1 MSSSSEFSPFAA
13 FLTVG
18 GERPD
23 ASLLQSLPEEVLAR
37 ARGFQSLKRQ
47 TEFLWGR
54 LIFYAVFRALAPQAG
69 LVERPPLTPQILM
82 PDGSERIFAS
92 IAHTAGCIAVMGAPF
107 CCALDAEL
115 MKPGRVNAQLTDR
128 VFGQGASRLIA
139 QDPVSGFYRLWGL
152 REAAVKMQAR
162 FELCSRSPFAR
173 IRLENPCKPQAA
185 AVGFRQFSGSSEVPT
200 LVSLAAAEPCS
211 LILLEA
217 DFAHGRLVL
226 TKTGTVRLEAA

>member
-54 LIFYAVFRALAPQAG
+54 LIFYAVFRALAPQVV

-92 IAHTAGCIAVMGAPF
+92 IAHTAGCIDSWTNFENHVTYSDFSVGEVANPDNAFQSHV
-107 CCALDAEL
+107 
-115 MKPGRVNAQLTDR
+115 RV
-128 VFGQGASRLIA
+128 
-139 QDPVSGFYRLWGL
+139 
-152 REAAVKMQAR
+152 
-162 FELCSRSPFAR
+162 
-173 IRLENPCKPQAA
+173 
-185 AVGFRQFSGSSEVPT
+185 
-200 LVSLAAAEPCS
+200 
-211 LILLEA
+211 
-217 DFAHGRLVL
+217 
-226 TKTGTVRLEAA
+226 